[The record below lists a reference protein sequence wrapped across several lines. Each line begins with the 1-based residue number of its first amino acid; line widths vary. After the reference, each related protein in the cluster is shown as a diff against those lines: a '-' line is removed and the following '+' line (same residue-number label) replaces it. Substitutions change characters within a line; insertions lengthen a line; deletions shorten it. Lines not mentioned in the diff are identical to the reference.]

1 MEIEDLRR
9 LAEMLESARFR
20 EGVVEMDADTLDMM
34 LRILGRAIAEIDMG
48 NVYTAR
54 EILSE
59 MGEEIYRTLKSFL
72 NEH

>member
-1 MEIEDLRR
+1 MEIEEIRQLADMLRD
-9 LAEMLESARFR
+9 ARFHD
-20 EGVVEMDADTLDMM
+20 GKVEVDVDVLDAL
-34 LRILGRAIAEIDMG
+34 LKVLGRAVAEIDMG

-59 MGEEIYRTLKSFL
+59 VGEEIFRALKSFL